1 MAFVGILGAGFTWCG
16 PWADTASVLLWENG
30 GKPVA
35 AIYELWGWN
44 VEKGK
49 KFSKCDQVS

>member
-16 PWADTASVLLWENG
+16 PWADTAPELLWENS